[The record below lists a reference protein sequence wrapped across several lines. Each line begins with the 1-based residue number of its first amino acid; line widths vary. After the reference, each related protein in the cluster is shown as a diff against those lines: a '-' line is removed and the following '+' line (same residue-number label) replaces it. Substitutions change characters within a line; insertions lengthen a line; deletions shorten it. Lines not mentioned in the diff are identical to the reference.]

1 MAEARDSLFRHSC
14 LEGRLSEMEVLQRR
28 RDGPPTSATAER
40 LITSRVLLKGVI
52 RSGDYF
58 LAGKTGGVIGAVV
71 PWRGRPAGVAPA
83 HVFSYAGTARLRVG
97 NQDCKVGFIPK
108 DADIALFS
116 IPGSCRLTEL
126 GRPRLGEVTL
136 ENAAKKRSCRIC
148 DLSWSIVYVVLPPG
162 DLPGPG
168 DSGTPLVQDGLVVG
182 MLLSFNMHT
191 CKGIAVSADMIRD
204 VSQRSGQ

>member
-1 MAEARDSLFRHSC
+1 MAKARDSLFRHSC
-14 LEGRLSEMEVLQRR
+14 LEGEPEALQRR
-28 RDGPPTSATAER
+28 RDGPTTASATAER
-40 LITSRVLLKGVI
+40 LIISRVSLKGVI

-83 HVFSYAGTARLRVG
+83 HVLSYAGTPRLRVG
-97 NQDCKVGFIPK
+97 NQDCKVGFIPN
-108 DADIALFS
+108 DADIALFP
-116 IPGSCRLTEL
+116 ILGSCSLTEL

-136 ENAAKKRSCRIC
+136 ENAAKKRSCRIS
-148 DLSWSIVYVVLPPG
+148 DLSWSIFYVVLPPG

-204 VSQRSGQ
+204 VSERTGK